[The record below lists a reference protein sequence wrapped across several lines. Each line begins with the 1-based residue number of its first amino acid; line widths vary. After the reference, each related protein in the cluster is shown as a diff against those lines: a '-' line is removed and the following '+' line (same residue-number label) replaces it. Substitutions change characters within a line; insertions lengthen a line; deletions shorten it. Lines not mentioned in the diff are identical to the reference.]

1 MEGNVSALWLYR
13 FGHAC
18 VTRGIPLLPMLSR
31 NLNYLIFNSYVPPT
45 ANIGEGT
52 VLGYGGMALV
62 IHARAHIGRRC
73 VIGQCV
79 TIGAAAGYASA
90 ETHPV
95 PTIGDDC
102 YIGAGAKILGGIT
115 IGDRCTIGANAVVLA
130 DLPAGSIAVGA
141 PARVVGTNAP
151 DYRAIRP

>member
-1 MEGNVSALWLYR
+1 MSALWLYR

-18 VTRGIPLLPMLSR
+18 VRRGIPLLPMLTR

-45 ANIGEGT
+45 ATIGDGT

-62 IHARAHIGRRC
+62 IHARAHIGRHC

-79 TIGAAAGYASA
+79 TIGAAAGYASSEEQA
-90 ETHPV
+90 V

-115 IGDRCTIGANAVVLA
+115 IGDRCTIGANAVVLS

-141 PARVVGTNAP
+141 PARVVGSNPA